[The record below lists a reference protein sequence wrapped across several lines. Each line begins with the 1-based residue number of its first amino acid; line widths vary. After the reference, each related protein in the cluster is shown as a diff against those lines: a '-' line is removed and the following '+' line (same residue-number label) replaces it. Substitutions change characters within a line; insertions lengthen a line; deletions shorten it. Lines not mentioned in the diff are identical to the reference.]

1 MLLRRERELVVE
13 HCRMLATHKL
23 TKGTGGNISA
33 LDREKRL
40 FAISPSGMD
49 YFAMQPEDV
58 VVLDLDGKTVDGERR
73 PSSEMDM
80 HRLLY
85 VDREDINAVVHAH
98 STYATTLACLH
109 WSLPALHYLIGYA
122 VSRGPT
128 NTSEA
133 SKESC
138 QSLSAHASSARGD
151 GVRCTPYAPFGSTEL
166 AEIARDGMKGRYA
179 VLLGNHGLLAAG
191 PNMQYAFNAAEEIEF
206 VCELYWRAK
215 SVGDPV
221 ILSEEDMNVAL
232 EKFKTYG
239 QQRDD
244 A

>member
-1 MLLRRERELVVE
+1 MLLQQERESVVE
-13 HCRMLATHKL
+13 YCKKLATHSL

-33 LDREKRL
+33 LNREETL

-49 YFAMQPEDV
+49 YFSMQPEDV
-58 VVLDLDGKTVDGERR
+58 VVLDLDGKIVDGART

-85 VDREDINAVVHAH
+85 ADREDINAVVHAH
-98 STYATTLACLH
+98 STFATTLACLH
-109 WSLPALHYLIGYA
+109 WSLPALHYLIGFA
-122 VSRGPT
+122 G
-128 NTSEA
+128 
-133 SKESC
+133 
-138 QSLSAHASSARGD
+138 GD
-151 GVRCTPYAPFGSTEL
+151 EVRCVPYAPFGSPEL
-166 AEIARDGMKGRYA
+166 AESARDGMKDRYA

-206 VCELYWRAK
+206 VCELHWRAK
-215 SVGDPV
+215 SVGNPV
-221 ILSEEDMNVAL
+221 ILSGDDMKTAM

-239 QQRDD
+239 QR

>member
-1 MLLRRERELVVE
+1 MLLQRERELVVE

-33 LDREKRL
+33 LDREKKL

-49 YFAMQPEDV
+49 YFVMQPEDV
-58 VVLDLDGKTVDGERR
+58 VVLDLDGKTVDGART

-98 STYATTLACLH
+98 STFATTLACLH
-109 WSLPALHYLIGYA
+109 WSLPALHYLIGFA
-122 VSRGPT
+122 G
-128 NTSEA
+128 
-133 SKESC
+133 
-138 QSLSAHASSARGD
+138 GD
-151 GVRCTPYAPFGSTEL
+151 GVRCTPYAPFGSPEL
-166 AEIARDGMKGRYA
+166 AEIARDGMRGRYA

-206 VCELYWRAK
+206 VCELHWRAK

-221 ILSEEDMNVAL
+221 ILSEEDMNVVL

-239 QQRDD
+239 QR

>member
-1 MLLRRERELVVE
+1 MLLQRERELVVE

-33 LDREKRL
+33 LDREKKL

-49 YFAMQPEDV
+49 YFVMQPEDV
-58 VVLDLDGKTVDGERR
+58 VVLDLDGKTVDGART

-98 STYATTLACLH
+98 STFATTLACLH
-109 WSLPALHYLIGYA
+109 WSLPALHYLIGFA
-122 VSRGPT
+122 G
-128 NTSEA
+128 
-133 SKESC
+133 
-138 QSLSAHASSARGD
+138 GD
-151 GVRCTPYAPFGSTEL
+151 GVRCTSYAPFGSPEL

-206 VCELYWRAK
+206 VCELHWRAK

-221 ILSEEDMNVAL
+221 ILSEEDMNVVL

-239 QQRDD
+239 QR

>member
-1 MLLRRERELVVE
+1 MLLQRERELVVE

-33 LDREKRL
+33 LDREKGL

-49 YFAMQPEDV
+49 YFVMQPEDV
-58 VVLDLDGKTVDGERR
+58 VVLDLEGKSVDGART

-109 WSLPALHYLIGYA
+109 WSLPALHYLIGFA
-122 VSRGPT
+122 G
-128 NTSEA
+128 
-133 SKESC
+133 
-138 QSLSAHASSARGD
+138 GD
-151 GVRCTPYAPFGSTEL
+151 GVRCTPYASFGSTEL

-191 PNMQYAFNAAEEIEF
+191 PNMQYAFNTAEEIEF
-206 VCELYWRAK
+206 VCELHWRAK

-221 ILSEEDMNVAL
+221 ILSEEDMNIAL

-239 QQRDD
+239 QRG
-244 A
+244 

>member
-1 MLLRRERELVVE
+1 MLLQRERELVVE

-33 LDREKRL
+33 LDREKGL

-49 YFAMQPEDV
+49 YFVMQPEDV
-58 VVLDLDGKTVDGERR
+58 VVLDLEGKAVDGART

-122 VSRGPT
+122 
-128 NTSEA
+128 
-133 SKESC
+133 
-138 QSLSAHASSARGD
+138 QGD
-151 GVRCTPYAPFGSTEL
+151 DVRCTPYAPFGSPEL

-206 VCELYWRAK
+206 VCELHWRAK

-221 ILSEEDMNVAL
+221 ILSEEDMNVVL

-239 QQRDD
+239 QR

>member
-1 MLLRRERELVVE
+1 MLLQRERELVVE

-33 LDREKRL
+33 LDREKGL

-49 YFAMQPEDV
+49 YFVMQPEDV
-58 VVLDLDGKTVDGERR
+58 VVLDLEGKSIDGART

-85 VDREDINAVVHAH
+85 VDRADINAVVHAH

-122 VSRGPT
+122 
-128 NTSEA
+128 
-133 SKESC
+133 
-138 QSLSAHASSARGD
+138 QGD
-151 GVRCTPYAPFGSTEL
+151 DVRCTPYAPFGSPEL
-166 AEIARDGMKGRYA
+166 AEVARDGMKGRYA

-191 PNMQYAFNAAEEIEF
+191 PNMQYAFNTAEEIEF

-221 ILSEEDMNVAL
+221 ILSEEDMNIAL

-239 QQRDD
+239 QRG
-244 A
+244 